1 MSKVRTLDNA
11 LSAIRPG
18 DAVASVGVIG
28 WLVPDALLKGI
39 ADRFKS
45 GRGAGDLTFFFP
57 VGVGDA
63 LGIPGMDHVAVPGL
77 MRRVISGNYINPV
90 HPTTGCRPALMR
102 MINDD
107 AVEAYAWPIG
117 ATMHWLREVARR
129 GPGYLTKIG
138 LGTFIDPEQGGGR
151 LNARTT
157 EPLVRRCTFAG
168 EKYLHYPTWALN
180 IGLIRASAADE
191 AGNLRFDDEPL
202 QSAALA
208 TALAVKACG
217 GTVIAQVGRIVPRGE
232 TPAQLMRIPGALV
245 DSIVVQP
252 DAMMT
257 TDVLHD
263 PRYLGGRFSRDG
275 LSVLPRGTDK
285 VIARRAAREVRRHEV
300 SIFGFG
306 LATGIPL
313 VMAEDG
319 LFDGNGIDEFPHT
332 TEHGAF
338 GGIVMNGWQFSAN
351 LFPESLIDGP
361 SQFDFIDGG
370 NCKFAALSFA
380 QLDTA
385 GNVNVSKFSG
395 FSPGS
400 GGFIDIA
407 TCAERLVLTGTLTT
421 GGLQCELTDRGLTIA
436 REGRIGKFV
445 ATADQVTYPLRRGV
459 TERDQCALV
468 VTERAVFRMDA
479 QGLVLVEI
487 ADGVDVDRDVLG
499 QMQCGPVRV
508 APDLAL
514 MDAALFAA

>member
-1 MSKVRTLDNA
+1 MSKVRTLDGA

-18 DAVASVGVIG
+18 DTIASVGVIG
-28 WLVPDALLKGI
+28 WLVPDMLLKGI
-39 ADRFKS
+39 ADRFKA
-45 GRGAGDLTFFFP
+45 GTGAGDLTFFFP

-63 LGIPGMDHVAVPGL
+63 LGIPGMDHVAMPGL
-77 MRRVISGNYINPV
+77 MRRVVSGNYINPV
-90 HPTTGCRPALMR
+90 HPATGCRPALMR
-102 MINDD
+102 LINDD

-129 GPGYLTKIG
+129 GPGYLTRIG

-157 EPLVRRCTFAG
+157 EDLVRRCTFAG
-168 EKYLHYPTWALN
+168 QDYLHYPTWPLN
-180 IGLIRASAADE
+180 VGLIRASAADE

-217 GTVIAQVGRIVPRGE
+217 GTVVAQVGKLVPRGE
-232 TPAQLMRIPGALV
+232 TLAQFMRIPGALV
-245 DSIVVQP
+245 DAVVVQP

-257 TDVLHD
+257 TDVAHD

-275 LSVLPRGTDK
+275 LAMLPRGTDK

-319 LFDGNGIDEFPHT
+319 LFDGNGIEEFPHT

-338 GGIVMNGWQFSAN
+338 GGVVMNGWQFSAN
-351 LFPESLIDGP
+351 LFPEALIDGP

-370 NCKFAALSFA
+370 NCRFAALSFA
-380 QLDTA
+380 QMDTA
-385 GNVNVSKFSG
+385 GHVNVSKFSG
-395 FSPGS
+395 FSPGC

-421 GGLQCELTDRGLTIA
+421 GGLQCELSDCGLRIV
-436 REGRIGKFV
+436 REGRISKFV
-445 ATADQVTYPLRRGV
+445 ETADQITYPLRRGV
-459 TERDQCALV
+459 AERNQQALV
-468 VTERAVFRMDA
+468 VTERAVFRVDA
-479 QGLVLVEI
+479 QGLVLTEI
-487 ADGVDVDRDVLG
+487 ADGVDLQRDVLG
-499 QMQCGPVRV
+499 QMRCGPVRV
-508 APDLAL
+508 APDLAR
-514 MDAALFAA
+514 MDPALFAA

>member
-1 MSKVRTLDNA
+1 MSKVTSLDDA

-18 DAVASVGVIG
+18 DTVASVGVIG

-39 ADRFKS
+39 ADRFKA
-45 GRGAGDLTFFFP
+45 GHGAGGLTFFFP

-63 LGIPGMDHVAVPGL
+63 LGIPGMDHVAAPGL
-77 MRRVISGNYINPV
+77 MRRVVSGNYINPV

-107 AVEAYAWPIG
+107 VVEAYAWPIG

-138 LGTFIDPEQGGGR
+138 LGTFIDPAQGGGR

-157 EPLVRRCTFAG
+157 EDLVHRCEFRG
-168 EKYLHYPTWALN
+168 EEYLHYPTWDLDV
-180 IGLIRASAADE
+180 GLIRASAADE

-217 GTVIAQVGRIVPRGE
+217 GTVIAQVARIVPRGQ
-232 TPAQLMRIPGALV
+232 TPAGMMRVPGALV
-245 DSIVVQP
+245 DSVVVEP
-252 DAMMT
+252 HAMMT
-257 TDVLHD
+257 TGVAHD
-263 PRYLGGRFSRDG
+263 PRYLGGRFSREG
-275 LSVLPRGTDK
+275 LAVLPRGTDK

-300 SIFGFG
+300 AIFGFG

-319 LFDGNGIDEFPHT
+319 LFDGNGIDDFPHT

-338 GGIVMNGWQFSAN
+338 GGVVMNGWQFSAN
-351 LFPESLIDGP
+351 LFPEAMIDGP

-370 NCKFAALSFA
+370 NCRLAALSFA
-380 QLDTA
+380 QLDAA

-421 GGLQCELTDRGLTIA
+421 GGLQCELTDRGLEIVQ
-436 REGRIGKFV
+436 EGRICKFV
-445 ATADQVTYPLRRGV
+445 TTVDQVTYPLLRGV
-459 TERDQCALV
+459 IERNQQALV

-479 QGLVLVEI
+479 QGLVLIEI
-487 ADGVDVDRDVLG
+487 ADGMDLERDVLG
-499 QMQCGPVRV
+499 QMQCGPIRV
-508 APDLAL
+508 APDLVR
-514 MDAALFAA
+514 MDPALFAA